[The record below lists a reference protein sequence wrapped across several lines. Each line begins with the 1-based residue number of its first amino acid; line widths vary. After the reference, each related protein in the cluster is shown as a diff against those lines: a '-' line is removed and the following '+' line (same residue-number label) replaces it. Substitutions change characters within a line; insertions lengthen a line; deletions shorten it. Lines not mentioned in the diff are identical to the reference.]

1 MTERGKVHG
10 EREFRAAT
18 HDGELVGWL
27 RDGPADV
34 PPALLLHGGPGLN
47 DYLQSL
53 ADELDG
59 LFPIARYQQRGVTPS
74 TESGPRDVETHVED
88 VAAVLDALGWSR
100 AVVVGHSWGGHLVM
114 HFAVAHP
121 ERLIG
126 FVSID
131 PLGAVGDGGLAPFVE
146 FLSSHVPDADRPRYE
161 ELESRERLTDAERE
175 ESFRMVW
182 PFYFADPANAP
193 AFPGFRFDSDSSQ
206 TWLSINHHLEA
217 GILES
222 RLPEVDLPFLVIH
235 GEKSPIPIANARL
248 TAQLVPNGRLAALP
262 GVGHWAWLEQPG
274 SVRAEM
280 ARFLDELPPN
290 RS

>member
-1 MTERGKVHG
+1 MTERGKLHG

-27 RDGPADV
+27 RDGPAAA
-34 PPALLLHGGPGLN
+34 PPVLLLHGGPGLN

-59 LFPIARYQQRGVTPS
+59 LFPIARYQQRGVAPS

-146 FLSSHVPDADRPRYE
+146 FLSSHVPDADRPRYD
-161 ELESRERLTDAERE
+161 ELESRERLTDAERQMTE
-175 ESFRMVW
+175 QQSRWSSRITVVRAQLQSVAKSELPRDRISTERLGRRL
-182 PFYFADPANAP
+182 PANSL
-193 AFPGFRFDSDSSQ
+193 FR
-206 TWLSINHHLEA
+206 
-217 GILES
+217 
-222 RLPEVDLPFLVIH
+222 
-235 GEKSPIPIANARL
+235 
-248 TAQLVPNGRLAALP
+248 
-262 GVGHWAWLEQPG
+262 
-274 SVRAEM
+274 
-280 ARFLDELPPN
+280 
-290 RS
+290 